1 MYVAFI
7 YRILCM
13 CCVCVVYVLC
23 MCCVCVVYVLCVV
36 ANTFLRGTPS
46 PVSPLA
52 YGTEDMCESLRQ
64 KKLEHANTQT

>member
-23 MCCVCVVYVLCVV
+23 MCCVCVVYVLCMCCVCVVYVLCVV
-36 ANTFLRGTPS
+36 ANTFLRGLHPHR
-46 PVSPLA
+46 
-52 YGTEDMCESLRQ
+52 GLRPP
-64 KKLEHANTQT
+64 